1 MPLGRWPY
9 EIAHIWRRVDRDMLL
24 MHGWSGDM
32 STIHAAKARQNSG
45 NITPGTAKMEFQV

>member
-9 EIAHIWRRVDRDMLL
+9 EIAHIWRRVDRDMLV

-32 STIHAAKARQNSG
+32 STIHAAKARQDSG
-45 NITPGTAKMEFQV
+45 DITPGTAKMEFQV